1 MSTIT
6 NNEHQSAQY
15 SADTDGVSNPE
26 VPANTGNP
34 ANDVNSGSPVSPP
47 SGTGNTETTGT
58 GTTIADG
65 TAAITGTATTTTRL
79 GTRDYI
85 SIGVYTVLYFVMIS
99 IGALITHLIPVGMPF
114 AGFACGLLGTTPL
127 LLLMSKSRRFG
138 AISIMGILL
147 ALLMGAVHGNY
158 YTVATSLI
166 AAILADLIATKTG
179 STSDNNANGT
189 DNAKA
194 PARSTGITLAS
205 VSVFNLWSIGM
216 FLPFYIGRSTYL
228 QQLTARKGAE
238 YASRLAG
245 LFPAWT
251 LPVVIVLGLLGGLLG
266 GLIGLAM
273 FRRHFERAGLA

>member
-1 MSTIT
+1 MSTIE
-6 NNEHQSAQY
+6 NKNQQQSVQSA
-15 SADTDGVSNPE
+15 
-26 VPANTGNP
+26 GNP
-34 ANDVNSGSPVSPP
+34 GDIGNSGGVTNATNATNATNPGEPA
-47 SGTGNTETTGT
+47 GALTGT
-58 GTTIADG
+58 RTTTAS
-65 TAAITGTATTTTRL
+65 TAATRL

-85 SIGVYTVLYFVMIS
+85 TIGVYTVLYFVMIS

-158 YTVATSLI
+158 YTVATSLV

-179 STSDNNANGT
+179 RATADTANGGQ
-189 DNAKA
+189 A
-194 PARSTGITLAS
+194 PAHESHGITLAA

-216 FLPFYIGRSTYL
+216 FLPFYIGRATYL

-238 YASRLAG
+238 YAGRLAG
-245 LFPAWT
+245 LFPTWT
-251 LPVVIVLGLLGGLLG
+251 LPAVIVLGLLGGLLG
-266 GLIGLAM
+266 GLIGLALL
-273 FRRHFERAGLA
+273 RRHFRRAGLA

>member
-6 NNEHQSAQY
+6 NNEHQSVQY
-15 SADTDGVSNPE
+15 SADTDNVGNPE
-26 VPANTGNP
+26 ILANAANP
-34 ANDVNSGSPVSPP
+34 ANNVNSASPVNPT
-47 SGTGNTETTGT
+47 SGTGSAGVTG
-58 GTTIADG
+58 IA
-65 TAAITGTATTTTRL
+65 ATTNRL

-85 SIGVYTVLYFVMIS
+85 AIGVYTVLYFVMIS
-99 IGALITHLIPVGMPF
+99 IGALITHLIPIGMPF

-179 STSDNNANGT
+179 TANADNIDGGQTTAH
-189 DNAKA
+189 
-194 PARSTGITLAS
+194 RSTGITLAS

-238 YASRLAG
+238 YADRLAG

-251 LPVVIVLGLLGGLLG
+251 LPAVIVLGLLGGLLG

-273 FRRHFERAGLA
+273 LRRHFKRAGLA